1 MKLEKKQ
8 GILGNKKIRTQI
20 QAVIINKSLESE
32 KLLGEEVSIGL
43 LVIGYIGKEA
53 KEKKIKWKGLSLSEK
68 NGVRSSAFK
77 TTGSGSVMW
86 EASHGPNIGSQSKEN
101 SGQDDITKPGSVSLS
116 SSGILPATTI
126 SEEIRFLDFP
136 NEPSRCAGSQHTW
149 QALSQA

>member
-1 MKLEKKQ
+1 M
-8 GILGNKKIRTQI
+8 
-20 QAVIINKSLESE
+20 VINKSLESE
-32 KLLGEEVSIGL
+32 KLWEKKYPQD

-86 EASHGPNIGSQSKEN
+86 EASHGPNMGSQFKEN

-116 SSGILPATTI
+116 SSGILPATI
-126 SEEIRFLDFP
+126 SEETGFLDFP
-136 NEPSRCAGSQHTW
+136 NEPSGCAGSQHTW